1 MSKAIKVTS
10 SGIVIFQDTY
20 TSPANSKSIEH
31 QNNLKKSDGY
41 IGVRGRKL
49 IKQMTL
55 QLSDCIAYLKKT
67 EPQKAKEY
75 QVKPTFITLTLPSKQ
90 THTDLEL
97 YRHGLSRFLVTMKRR
112 GHIQHYIWRA
122 EVQENGN
129 LHYHIISDRFIHH
142 ETLKNSWNE
151 ILYDLG
157 YIEPYSQKHKL
168 MTLDDYLKTR
178 DCKTEEQTNKAI
190 KAYNEGVLCGWV
202 SPNSTDI
209 KEVKSEQGLARYMSK
224 YMSKEADLLRRPI
237 KARLWGC
244 SDTLRNLKNTI
255 TVFTDKDTEALIDTA
270 RRDCIDVI
278 VKEYCTIIPASATTL
293 NKLNPFLYNLH
304 LSNIQY
310 NYMQLYVSPLKNFE
324 DLEEPE
330 HLADDITL
338 EYYEKREM
346 LVDDVIN
353 LAYDCY

>member
-20 TSPANSKSIEH
+20 SSPANSKH
-31 QNNLKKSDGY
+31 ADNNQNLKKSNGY

-75 QVKPTFITLTLPSKQ
+75 QVKPTFITLTLPSQQ

-97 YRHGLSRFLVTMKRR
+97 YRHGLSRFIVTMKRR

-129 LHYHIISDRFIHH
+129 MHYHVISDRYIHH
-142 ETLKNSWNE
+142 ETLKNCWNE

-157 YIEPYSQKHKL
+157 YIEPYSTKHKL
-168 MTLDDYLKTR
+168 MTLDDYLTAR
-178 DCKTEEQTNKAI
+178 DCKTEDQTNKAI

-237 KARLWGC
+237 NARLWGC
-244 SDTLRNLKNTI
+244 SDTLRELKNTI
-255 TVFTDKDTEALIDTA
+255 TVFTDKDTEALIETA
-270 RRDCIDVI
+270 KRDCIDVI

-293 NKLNPFLYNLH
+293 HKLNPFLYNLH

-310 NYMQLYVSPLKNFE
+310 NYMQLYINPCKNFE
-324 DLEEPE
+324 NLEEPD
-330 HLADDITL
+330 HLADDCTL
-338 EYYEKREM
+338 EFYEKREM
-346 LVDDVIN
+346 LVNDVIN